1 MGIEFSHLSYSRI
14 TWILKKSLASAH
26 SVRKSLKDSHF
37 TSFAS
42 KASYAY
48 KKYTRFVWVK
58 IHMRHFW
65 VIFAHCV
72 EKPQKI
78 LGGIVFAT
86 VYCCWHMTKVF
97 AILFYATM
105 PISFAKITKRL
116 PQNLMCLKDWIS
128 LCKIS
133 LKLRRASVE
142 NDWTGKSTKYK
153 SKQKCLAPKIK

>member
-42 KASYAY
+42 KCEL
-48 KKYTRFVWVK
+48 RLQEIHEVWVK
-58 IHMRHFW
+58 IDMRHFW
-65 VIFAHCV
+65 VVFVHCV

-142 NDWTGKSTKYK
+142 NDWTRKSTKFK
-153 SKQKCLAPKIK
+153 SSLAPKIK

>member
-1 MGIEFSHLSYSRI
+1 MRTVLENPS
-14 TWILKKSLASAH
+14 TSLMSPRLQAN
-26 SVRKSLKDSHF
+26 
-37 TSFAS
+37 
-42 KASYAY
+42 ASYAY
-48 KKYTRFVWVK
+48 KKYTRFVWLK
-58 IHMRHFW
+58 INLRHFW

-116 PQNLMCLKDWIS
+116 PQNLVCLKDWIS

-142 NDWTGKSTKYK
+142 NDWTGKSTKFK
-153 SKQKCLAPKIK
+153 SKNVSHQKLNKTSIANTSELDFYRQK